1 MEGKPVS
8 LSRLESRIRP
18 QPEHANNGGTMHGGY
33 LLYHIDTFCGMS
45 AMRHAGANVVTV
57 SVDRMDFVRPVT
69 FGSNLVFKTSVNM
82 AYNRSMEVG
91 ARIELENSYTLE
103 LTHVGTAYLTFVA
116 LGENG
121 RPTIV
126 PSLIPENGEDRR
138 RMANAARRAYL
149 RRMERAQAKGKAFAF
164 PIELLPD
171 RFFLC
176 RFAPG
181 CVPPALPP
189 GRFTFCAA
197 TDNEITLVFPET
209 GDSDELIKAICRADG
224 VRMEKGWRAFAIR
237 ENLDLSVSGVAAS
250 LCAVLAAEKISVQY
264 VSTFSS
270 GYLLVRGDAAQ
281 DAAEALRLA
290 GHSVFPM

>member
-1 MEGKPVS
+1 MEGRPVS

-33 LLYHIDTFCGMS
+33 ILYHVDTFCGMS

-82 AYNRSMEVG
+82 AYNHSMEVG
-91 ARIELENSYTLE
+91 ARIELENSYTQE

-121 RPTIV
+121 RPSGV
-126 PSLIPENGEDRR
+126 PPLVPENDEDRR
-138 RMANAARRAYL
+138 RMAGAARRAYL

-164 PIELLPD
+164 SIELLPD
-171 RFFLC
+171 SFFLC

-181 CVPPALPP
+181 FTPPLLPP
-189 GRFTFCAA
+189 GMFTVCAA
-197 TDNEITLVFPET
+197 ADNETTLVFPET
-209 GDSDELIKAICRADG
+209 GNSDDLIRAICKANG
-224 VRMEKGWRAFAIR
+224 VRMEKGWRAFAVR
-237 ENLDLSVSGVAAS
+237 DTLDLSVSGVAAS

-264 VSTFSS
+264 VSTFSA
-270 GYLLVRGDAAQ
+270 GYMLVRGDAVQ

-290 GHSVFPM
+290 GHRVFPI

>member
-1 MEGKPVS
+1 MEGRPVS

-33 LLYHIDTFCGMS
+33 ILYHVDTFCGMS

-82 AYNRSMEVG
+82 AYNHSMEVG
-91 ARIELENSYTLE
+91 ARIELENSYTME

-121 RPTIV
+121 RPTLV
-126 PSLIPENGEDRR
+126 PPLVPESDEDRR
-138 RMANAARRAYL
+138 RMAGAARRAYL

-164 PIELLPD
+164 SIELLPD
-171 RFFLC
+171 SFFLC

-181 CVPPALPP
+181 FTPPLLPP
-189 GRFTFCAA
+189 GSFTACAA
-197 TDNEITLVFPET
+197 ADNETTLVFPET
-209 GDSDELIKAICRADG
+209 GSSDDLIRAICKANG
-224 VRMEKGWRAFAIR
+224 VRMEKGWRAFAVR
-237 ENLDLSVSGVAAS
+237 DTLDLSMSGVAAS

-270 GYLLVRGDAAQ
+270 GYLLVRGDAVL

-290 GHSVFPM
+290 GHKVFPI